1 MVAVASFYCPVTTYE
16 EYVRMTMICW
26 RCRVWNMCKSFG
38 GGGSLVVV
46 VASAIVHT
54 ENLVVTAIDALPLLQ

>member
-1 MVAVASFYCPVTTYE
+1 MFDRTTSVSQQCLHLRSISFS
-16 EYVRMTMICW
+16 
-26 RCRVWNMCKSFG
+26 CKNIKRG